1 MAEMTGMKMRY
12 KQSLDLWL
20 FIVAVIVSVLISL
33 IGSQAT
39 ESGQLAS
46 NNLVLIQGCMADSEV
61 SAAVKSLSFGET
73 YEDQQK
79 AVTLLKDNANR
90 SSACRKQ
97 VITNLISAMDQP
109 NLDLT
114 GGTPQFFLWHYG
126 TKLLGELKAV
136 EAMDLLIANFLQH
149 DGSGF
154 PLNHYPALGGA
165 IHMGEVALPK
175 LQSALKEHPDRYI
188 RRHVVFCIALIG
200 GKSAHQILREAL
212 PGESDPCV
220 ASCIRATLVEFD
232 NNKRRPHQ
240 ISDVGRTTWYSTFL
254 CNGE

>member
-1 MAEMTGMKMRY
+1 M
-12 KQSLDLWL
+12 
-20 FIVAVIVSVLISL
+20 
-33 IGSQAT
+33 
-39 ESGQLAS
+39 
-46 NNLVLIQGCMADSEV
+46 
-61 SAAVKSLSFGET
+61 
-73 YEDQQK
+73 
-79 AVTLLKDNANR
+79 
-90 SSACRKQ
+90 
-97 VITNLISAMDQP
+97 SAMDQP

-188 RRHVVFCIALIG
+188 RRHVVFALL
-200 GKSAHQILREAL
+200 SL
-212 PGESDPCV
+212 GESPR
-220 ASCIRATLVEFD
+220 IKF
-232 NNKRRPHQ
+232 
-240 ISDVGRTTWYSTFL
+240 
-254 CNGE
+254 